1 MSRFAL
7 LILGLLS
14 FSLAGCFEKTGPCG
28 PCETGSVDK
37 TDYTAFVD
45 TSIGTSY
52 NGHTFIGATMPF
64 GFVQPGP
71 ESGDDGWGYCSG
83 YRFEDKVFS
92 GFAQTAISGTG
103 STVTARAVRAGG
115 PPGKRT
121 VFREVFFTDPR
132 GYVGTVVVFQVLNH
146 IMVIKDGI
154 FDQQVVAVVGVV
166 ARCLAPLLLQCLRH
180 LHEELVAAPLYTFIY
195 YR

>member
-1 MSRFAL
+1 MSRTL
-7 LILGLLS
+7 LLLLGLFS

-28 PCETGSVDK
+28 PCETGSADK

-103 STVTARAVRAGG
+103 
-115 PPGKRT
+115 
-121 VFREVFFTDPR
+121 
-132 GYVGTVVVFQVLNH
+132 VGDLG
-146 IMVIKDGI
+146 D
-154 FDQQVVAVVGVV
+154 
-166 ARCLAPLLLQCLRH
+166 LLFMPFIGEAQSATNFYECPVKKETEKIRSRLLRH
-180 LHEELVAAPLYTFIY
+180 RA
-195 YR
+195 